1 MARQAHEAYLA
12 AQDYANFIHAHYPE
26 EFVWRG
32 GELTAA
38 VEQVSRSGAVTIL
51 LTIGALALD
60 ALLLFTRWREAK
72 RRPLAGPAGETGA
85 PGKVGAD
92 EPELEITVQALN
104 EPEDVA
110 R

>member
-1 MARQAHEAYLA
+1 M
-12 AQDYANFIHAHYPE
+12 QDYAMFIRTHYPE

-38 VEQVSRSGAVTIL
+38 VEQVSRSGEVTIL
-51 LTIGALALD
+51 LTIAALALG
-60 ALLLFTRWREAK
+60 ALLLFTRWREVK
-72 RRPLAGPAGETGA
+72 RRPLVGPAGETAA
-85 PGKVGAD
+85 PGKDGAD

-104 EPEDVA
+104 EPEDFA